1 MRRSFLLIAV
11 IAVFMAVSAR
21 YQVAA
26 TLRQGDGKEIVSC
39 SCTKRHSNKVVL
51 KPTKCAK
58 GTLFSTCC
66 KNKNKLLG
74 LDCTFNSTPKNE
86 KLKSGINSKCK
97 CTLCSGMCGPGMD
110 PRIDCCF

>member
-1 MRRSFLLIAV
+1 
-11 IAVFMAVSAR
+11 MAVSAR